1 MKTIT
6 KIYAFVAIIAST
18 LIGCS
23 QHPTVPESA
32 TAENKQPEIYPDY
45 KDVTVPC
52 NIAPLN
58 FKIVEESDECVS
70 QFTFDGGEYT

>member
-52 NIAPLN
+52 KFI
-58 FKIVEESDECVS
+58 I
-70 QFTFDGGEYT
+70 